1 MRGQYSLST
10 LSLYSPEPSLTLPA
24 LLSPKHS
31 RCGSNQ
37 PESPSLRW
45 DELGNHSQTLE
56 RLSPVRSG
64 KQLPS
69 DSDFQ
74 RLISRLEQVVS
85 GSELRGFVL
94 VAGKTVRLELAIGE
108 WQYLKV
114 KAAGLPSPLT
124 VVLKRTKGR
133 VASYASLS
141 VPEPDHQSCD
151 FASRTDRFLVTAHGP
166 RFKTKWI
173 FLGLH
178 CIEQA
183 VFTLTVRVAPVKKG
197 KSADYSKPQGLME
210 LAELRKDAEKRKALF
225 QRVESIL
232 AVRKEK
238 MLQKCSNRDFV
249 RENKTLRTEEELGAK
264 REAETLRREEA
275 LRRYEAALNRKKQRA
290 LLQLNKQET
299 KRLQEALAEDAQS
312 RVEEVQAC
320 LRAAVCA
327 GAAEALWEVLVQHKE
342 EPSGVTLVANAMVRR
357 YVRRMSQ
364 ATSLKRQTKELLLN
378 HLTLY
383 TASVFPVCLVTTRM
397 TLFAVIRSNAE
408 AHKAKC
414 AFDEYVNKGDI

>member
-1 MRGQYSLST
+1 M
-10 LSLYSPEPSLTLPA
+10 TLPA

-31 RCGSNQ
+31 RGGSFN
-37 PESPSLRW
+37 PFESPSLRL
-45 DELGNHSQTLE
+45 DELGNHSRTLE
-56 RLSPVRSG
+56 RLSPMRSN

-85 GSELRGFVL
+85 GSELRGFV
-94 VAGKTVRLELAIGE
+94 VIAGKTVRLELTTGE
-108 WQYLKV
+108 WLYLKV

-141 VPEPDHQSCD
+141 VPEPHEQSCD
-151 FASRTDRFLVTAHGP
+151 MASRTDRFLVAAHGP
-166 RFKTKWI
+166 RFKNKWI

-183 VFTLTVRVAPVKKG
+183 EFTLTVRVAPVRKV
-197 KSADYSKPQGLME
+197 KSMDFSKPQGLME

-225 QRVESIL
+225 KRVESIL
-232 AVRKEK
+232 AIRKEK
-238 MLQKCSNRDFV
+238 LQQKYNNRDFV
-249 RENKTLRTEEELGAK
+249 QENKTLRTDEELCAK

-275 LRRYEAALNRKKQRA
+275 LRRYEAALTHKKQQA
-290 LLQLNKQET
+290 LLRLNKQES
-299 KRLQEALAEDAQS
+299 KKMQETVAEAAHS
-312 RVEEVQAC
+312 RQQEIQAC
-320 LRAAVCA
+320 LVAAVCA
-327 GAAEALWEVLVQHKE
+327 GAAEALWAAMAQHKE
-342 EPSGVTLVANAMVRR
+342 EPSSPKLVANAMVRR
-357 YVRRMSQ
+357 YARRLSQ

-383 TASVFPVCLVTTRM
+383 TASVLPDSLAIARV
-397 TLFAVIRSNAE
+397 TLFAAICSSAE
-408 AHKAKC
+408 AYKARY
-414 AFDEYVNKGDI
+414 AFDKYVSKGDI